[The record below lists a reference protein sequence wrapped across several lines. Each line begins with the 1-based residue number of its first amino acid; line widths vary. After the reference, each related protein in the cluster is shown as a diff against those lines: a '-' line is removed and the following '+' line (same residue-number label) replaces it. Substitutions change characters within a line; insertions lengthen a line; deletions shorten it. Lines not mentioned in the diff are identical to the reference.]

1 MELIHVRK
9 RSTAIIQEE
18 YSLEIDS
25 DEYKEYMAKNPDATT
40 EDVARD
46 LKPENTIDYVVFI
59 DDTIMTHEIE
69 CELN

>member
-1 MELIHVRK
+1 
-9 RSTAIIQEE
+9 
-18 YSLEIDS
+18 LEIDS